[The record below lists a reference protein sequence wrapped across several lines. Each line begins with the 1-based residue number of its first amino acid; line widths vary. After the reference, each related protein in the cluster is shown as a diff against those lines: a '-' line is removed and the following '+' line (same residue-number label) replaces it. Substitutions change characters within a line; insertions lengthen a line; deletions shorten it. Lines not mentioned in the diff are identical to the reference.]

1 MSTNKGEAAVDTL
14 RRAAAKIR
22 EAAETAYPGPW
33 LVVRCDGKGRGGIEA
48 HEPHVE
54 IREDDGDPAFAGCA
68 PLIADLG
75 PTLGHLDDSGPHI
88 ALWDPVTA
96 LCVADWLDAEATLL
110 DLMEPLVDLWNAVL
124 KQDGS
129 PVGEF
134 KLGRQEDGEIA
145 MHVESTPAALA
156 LAHRILWSAS

>member
-1 MSTNKGEAAVDTL
+1 MNTETTVETL
-14 RRAAAKIR
+14 RRAATSIR
-22 EAAETAYPGPW
+22 ETAEKSYPGPW
-33 LVVRCDGKGRGGIEA
+33 RVHRCDGAFAEP

-54 IREDDGDPAFAGCA
+54 IREDEGAPAFAGCA
-68 PLIADLG
+68 PLVADLG

-124 KQDGS
+124 KQDDR

-134 KLGRQEDGEIA
+134 KLGRRENGEIA
-145 MHVESTPAALA
+145 MRIESTPAALT
-156 LAHRILWSAS
+156 LAHRILGSAS

>member
-1 MSTNKGEAAVDTL
+1 MSTSKGEGAVDTL
-14 RRAAAKIR
+14 RRAATKIR
-22 EAAETAYPGPW
+22 ETAEESYPGPW
-33 LVVRCDGKGRGGIEA
+33 RAVRCDGSAHASIEA

-54 IREDDGDPAFAGCA
+54 VREDEGNPASAGCA

-75 PTLGHLDDSGPHI
+75 PTRGHLDDSGPHI

-124 KQDGS
+124 KQDDR

-134 KLGRQEDGEIA
+134 KLGRQENGEIA
-145 MHVESTPAALA
+145 MHIESTPAALT
-156 LAHRILWSAS
+156 LAPRILGRAS